1 MPMTVGAGIGSDL
14 DAVPEQGRK
23 LEELGYDFISIG
35 EGQRDPFLPLTIVAE
50 HTERIHF
57 GTSVAIAFPRVPYIT
72 ATVSWD
78 LSRFSGGRFVLGL
91 GTQVKG
97 HNERRFSV
105 PWVPP
110 GPRLRDYIQCMR
122 AIWDSWQNGT
132 KPDYEGEHYQ
142 YKLNIPNFNPGP
154 IEHPEIKVVIAALN
168 PFNSRLAGEVGDG
181 IDIHPFCSF
190 RYVREVVL
198 PAVYEGA
205 DRAGKDPK
213 DLIIRGGGLLVTG
226 RNEEEVER
234 AREATR
240 RQISFYGSTRSY
252 SNVMKLHGWADE
264 ASYLHTLSIEG
275 KWDEMVGVVTEEM
288 LDELC
293 AVGTW
298 DGIVGEM
305 REKYA
310 GIKTQVGFDAVPR
323 NPDEAEQIKEIVAEL
338 QTIPAAGE
346 V

>member
-181 IDIHPFCSF
+181 IDIHPFCS
-190 RYVREVVL
+190 L
-198 PAVYEGA
+198 PL
-205 DRAGKDPK
+205 RP
-213 DLIIRGGGLLVTG
+213 RGGAARGVRGRRPRREGPERPDHPRRGPAGHRPQRGRGGTGKGGNAAPDLLL
-226 RNEEEVER
+226 R
-234 AREATR
+234 
-240 RQISFYGSTRSY
+240 
-252 SNVMKLHGWADE
+252 L
-264 ASYLHTLSIEG
+264 
-275 KWDEMVGVVTEEM
+275 
-288 LDELC
+288 
-293 AVGTW
+293 
-298 DGIVGEM
+298 
-305 REKYA
+305 
-310 GIKTQVGFDAVPR
+310 DAVLLQR
-323 NPDEAEQIKEIVAEL
+323 HEAARL
-338 QTIPAAGE
+338 G
-346 V
+346 